1 MRAKPHTKREWDPFD
16 VRKFG
21 YDVSVRPPVR
31 PDSGS
36 RGKKLCRV
44 GKGVPDIFALR
55 FVFGSLRGRRKK
67 GKGEGEK
74 GLDKLRL
81 F

>member
-1 MRAKPHTKREWDPFD
+1 MRAKPHTKREWDPID

-36 RGKKLCRV
+36 RDKKLCRV
-44 GKGVPDIFALR
+44 GKGVPDMYVAFR
-55 FVFGSLRGRRKK
+55 FW
-67 GKGEGEK
+67 
-74 GLDKLRL
+74 
-81 F
+81 